1 MRAGRVRRGGLGRQA
16 RALAMYVARRA
27 GMLPSG
33 TPDRLGDDARFA
45 DRRFDQTVM
54 VYFPDTLQNL
64 YQLQQWYGPL
74 GALHERH
81 PVVVVLQDSRVARVV
96 RAELGLPT
104 VVIAHYSRL
113 DEILARSEVK
123 LALYV
128 NQSPQNFSAL
138 RFTSLVHV
146 FLNHGESDKGVSV
159 SNQVKAY
166 DFCFV
171 AGQGAVDR
179 MRAHTMLWDA
189 TAHCVTIGR
198 PQLDFDV
205 PPPAPPRQTGRTT
218 VLYAPTWEGAQPS
231 LAYGSVRTHGPALVR
246 ALLDSGRF
254 RVVYRPHPLNGLLDA
269 DYGDGDA
276 AVRRLLAEAEGRDHA
291 GHLVDTARSLNESF
305 ADADLL
311 VCDVSAVAQD
321 WLPTGRPL
329 VVTVPAAP
337 EVVTAA
343 TRLLDVVPR
352 LAVADLG
359 GVADLVAEQVDRDPG
374 REQRAELTEYYLGD
388 TSPGAAT
395 ARFLDAC
402 TEAIALRD
410 REWPRP
416 GSAGGGPA
424 GSVPARERGHD
435 EETTP

>member
-1 MRAGRVRRGGLGRQA
+1 VSGRARVGGAARRA
-16 RALAMYVARRA
+16 RELAMYAARRA

-33 TPDRLGDDARFA
+33 TPDRLGDDDRIPGGRFE
-45 DRRFDQTVM
+45 QTVM
-54 VYFPDTLQNL
+54 VYFPDTRQNL
-64 YQLQQWYGPL
+64 YQLQQWYEPFR
-74 GALHERH
+74 ALDARH
-81 PVVVVLQDSRVARVV
+81 PVVVVLQDSRVATIV
-96 RAELGLPT
+96 RRELGLPCW
-104 VVIAHYSRL
+104 VVAHYSRL
-113 DEILARSEVK
+113 DDILARSEVK

-179 MRAHTMLWDA
+179 MKAHTILWDA
-189 TAHCVTIGR
+189 ERHCVTIGR
-198 PQLDFDV
+198 PQLDVDRPDAPHV
-205 PPPAPPRQTGRTT
+205 RPAGEPPT

-231 LAYGSVRTHGPALVR
+231 LAYGSVASHGAALVR
-246 ALLDSGRF
+246 ALLGSGRF

-269 DYGDGDA
+269 AYGDADA
-276 AVRRLLAEAEGRDHA
+276 QVRRLVEEAGGR
-291 GHLVDTARSLNESF
+291 HLVDTTRPVNACF
-305 ADADLL
+305 ADADVL

-329 VVTVPAAP
+329 VVTVPASP

-352 LAVADLG
+352 LAVTDLPW
-359 GVADLVAEQVDRDPG
+359 VVDLLAEQVEQDPV
-374 REQRAELTEYYLGD
+374 RTARAELVDYYLGD
-388 TSPGAAT
+388 TSPGAAPR
-395 ARFLDAC
+395 RFLDAC
-402 TEAIALRD
+402 TRLIELRD
-410 REWPRP
+410 REC
-416 GSAGGGPA
+416 AGRQV
-424 GSVPARERGHD
+424 SRG
-435 EETTP
+435 